1 MIWTSY
7 TSPRP
12 TYVQFHSVSRGFLS
26 LCLLYLCFFFFW
38 FYSYINALLALIH
51 LWSILRTSFIFFSA
65 ISGKGL
71 LINSSS
77 ISTIN
82 PAPYLLALFMLC
94 IELIITAFTGQHVSR
109 TVLWKTWRICVEW
122 KKNTDENT
130 KIENDFLW
138 VGLRAQHFKNFTYQ
152 TWTSLSFSPFPKS
165 LGKYSLF
172 FNTH

>member
-1 MIWTSY
+1 MKRHNVIEDTKFICLGKMIWTSY
-7 TSPRP
+7 TSPRS

-26 LCLLYLCFFFFW
+26 LCLLYLCFFFFFW

-71 LINSSS
+71 LNNSSS

-94 IELIITAFTGQHVSR
+94 IELIITAFTGQYISR

-122 KKNTDENT
+122 KK
-130 KIENDFLW
+130 KHW
-138 VGLRAQHFKNFTYQ
+138 
-152 TWTSLSFSPFPKS
+152 W
-165 LGKYSLF
+165 KY
-172 FNTH
+172 

>member
-1 MIWTSY
+1 MCSFTVY
-7 TSPRP
+7 PG
-12 TYVQFHSVSRGFLS
+12 VFLV
-26 LCLLYLCFFFFW
+26 CVFFIFVFFFW

-65 ISGKGL
+65 TSGKGL
-71 LINSSS
+71 LNNSSS
-77 ISTIN
+77 IPTIN

-94 IELIITAFTGQHVSR
+94 IELIITAFTGQYISR

-130 KIENDFLW
+130 KIENEFLR